1 MSLVSLFFLY
11 TLFFFFFFFSWNLGI
26 WRNSYPS
33 QSLHTGSCRRRLTH
47 QPWLAVLGLLI
58 PLWISLSPLV
68 SAHRTAALT
77 FCSPLFSAASKLSDN
92 SIGAMKQNRI
102 QFFWQPAPRQARML
116 DAQTTLASI
125 PRGGA
130 LAWVDFLTGAMPRRG
145 RGTNRCTT
153 CRNLPT
159 PGAGI
164 PS

>member
-11 TLFFFFFFFSWNLGI
+11 TLFFFFFFLEFGHLKKQLPLPVFAYWLLQEKTH
-26 WRNSYPS
+26 PS
-33 QSLHTGSCRRRLTH
+33 ALAGCFRTSRTFEDLSL
-47 QPWLAVLGLLI
+47 
-58 PLWISLSPLV
+58 PLV

-92 SIGAMKQNRI
+92 SIGTMKQNRI